1 MLNFDVTRDYI
12 AEHHRSFYELYE
24 RCIFE
29 IKAKPVNQH
38 VVRDVAIKNG
48 FTGITDA
55 QTKQIADKIAA
66 SF

>member
-1 MLNFDVTRDYI
+1 MFHFDAKRDYI
-12 AEHHRSFYELYE
+12 ADHKRSFYDLYE

-38 VVRDVAIKNG
+38 VVRDIAIKNG